1 MGIQKGIQMGS
12 RSGPDGVQKGSI
24 WGSRLGVYVLYRP
37 SQCGRKCHRSMLVE
51 GWKFPPKNPTTEKMQ
66 RLFAIKIQWPEAV
79 EFRSQLLRGNNLNN
93 YNVFLFL

>member
-1 MGIQKGIQMGS
+1 
-12 RSGPDGVQKGSI
+12 
-24 WGSRLGVYVLYRP
+24 
-37 SQCGRKCHRSMLVE
+37 MLVE